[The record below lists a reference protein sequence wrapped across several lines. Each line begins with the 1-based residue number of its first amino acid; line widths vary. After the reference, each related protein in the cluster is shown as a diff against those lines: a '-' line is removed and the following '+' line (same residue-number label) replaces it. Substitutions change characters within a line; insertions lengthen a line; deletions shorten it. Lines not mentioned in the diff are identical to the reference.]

1 MVKCRKFFPRYVLGY
16 ILFAPIVV
24 AVIVMFYI
32 FCIQSPVKTGV
43 VFDVVRGDSVT
54 GVANRLVKNN
64 LIESADLFIAS
75 VRFRGGKIQSGQYE
89 IPRGAS
95 LWRVTKMLVSGDV
108 ATTTVVIPEGLT
120 IKQIKNMLLQNSE
133 LTGAVEC
140 SDNKSRPV
148 CNLKDGQIFPDTYRV
163 ARGTARLAVLELMRK
178 KMVDVNAHI
187 KKAYRVLPKPLKNWN
202 DVLTLASIVQK
213 ETPVAREMPIVAS
226 VYLNRLNKGMRLQAD
241 PTVVYA
247 LTDALGDMQGAPLL
261 SGHLKIDSP
270 YNTYRNAG
278 LPPTPI
284 ANVGQ
289 NAIRAVLRPADT
301 NFLFFVADGQ
311 GGHRFSVDYAQH
323 QKNHNAWREIKKSK
337 NKN

>member
-1 MVKCRKFFPRYVLGY
+1 M
-16 ILFAPIVV
+16 LFAPVV
-24 AVIVMFYI
+24 IAL
-32 FCIQSPVKTGV
+32 V
-43 VFDVVRGDSVT
+43 VFLYVFCVHSTVKSATVFNVVRGDSVT
-54 GVANRLVKNN
+54 GVANRLAKNN
-64 LIESADLFIAS
+64 LIDSKDYFIAL
-75 VRFRGGKIQSGQYE
+75 VRFNGGKIQSGQYD
-89 IPRGAS
+89 IPVSAS
-95 LWRVTKMLVSGDV
+95 LWRIVRMMTTGDV

-120 IKQIKNMLLQNSE
+120 VKQIKQLLLQHSG
-133 LTGAVEC
+133 LQGAVEC
-140 SDNKSRPV
+140 DDNKSRPV

-163 ARGTARLAVLELMRK
+163 ARGTNRLAVLELMRK
-178 KMVDVNAHI
+178 KMIDVNNHI
-187 KKAYRVLPKPLKNWN
+187 RGAYRVLPRPLKNWN

-289 NAIRAVLRPADT
+289 NAIRAVMRPAET

-311 GGHRFSVDYAQH
+311 GGHRFSIDYAQH
-323 QKNHNAWREIKKSK
+323 QKNHDAWRKIKKSR
-337 NKN
+337 NK